1 MKIIDINEK
10 LEQNNMFFDKNIRAM
25 NNLMALLQ
33 YILEHNGIDE
43 AEFMLNHLKN
53 QLENIKK
60 VG

>member
-25 NNLMALLQ
+25 NNLVALLQ